1 MVYSAALGVYIPW
14 DMTIVGISWVMGAG
28 VAGTWEVRRSG
39 VVAASK
45 ATGGAAS
52 GADMTLNGDFN
63 VGGIFS
69 IFWNSASNCADPQ
82 LRVYFRRRAT

>member
-28 VAGTWEVRRSG
+28 VAGTWEVRRGG

-69 IFWNSASNCADPQ
+69 IYWNSGSNCTDPQ

>member
-1 MVYSAALGVYIPW
+1 MAYSAALGVYLPY
-14 DMTIVGISWVMGAG
+14 DVTIVGITWAMSAG
-28 VAGTWEVRRSG
+28 VVGTWEARRSG
-39 VVAASK
+39 VAAASK

-69 IFWNSASNCADPQ
+69 IYWNSANNCTDPQ
-82 LRVYFRRRAT
+82 VRVYFRRRAT